1 VKNDLIA
8 TGSYDQMLKIWSLA
22 HEKTDPSEPS
32 TSKQKKL
39 KKNDGSAESA
49 DKSRVPMIT
58 MSGHKEAI
66 TGCVWMKDTND
77 SSIGT
82 VATTSMDNTIRIW
95 DIEVGE
101 TKQTLTGN
109 KAFLAISHSPINH
122 NLITGSC
129 DRHIRLWDPRSSEG
143 SLVKGVYTSH
153 QSWVSS
159 IYWSNSNEHQF
170 ISGSYDNVVKQWDIR
185 SPNAPLYDLI
195 GHEDK
200 VLCVNWSSNQYIISG
215 SADNQLK
222 IFSNDDKSLK

>member
-1 VKNDLIA
+1 
-8 TGSYDQMLKIWSLA
+8 MLKIWSLVDDKN
-22 HEKTDPSEPS
+22 EPQLSEPS

-39 KKNDGSAESA
+39 KKNDGSAESV
-49 DKSRVPMIT
+49 DKNRVPILT
-58 MSGHKEAI
+58 MSGHREAI
-66 TGCVWMKDTND
+66 TGCVWMKDTTVSDAN
-77 SSIGT
+77 IATVGT
-82 VATTSMDNTIRIW
+82 CSMDNTIRLW

-109 KAFLAISHSPINH
+109 KAFLCISFSPINH
-122 NLITGSC
+122 NFITGSC

-143 SLVKGVYTSH
+143 SLVKAVYTSH

-159 IYWSNSNEHQF
+159 IDWSTCNENQF

-200 VLCVNWSSNQYIISG
+200 VLCVDWSSNQYIISG

-222 IFSNDDKSLK
+222 IFSTDNKLLK